1 MYDKDNV
8 FAKIARNEIPREAIV
23 ENDYALS
30 FNDINPMFE
39 KHVLIIPK
47 GEYENILDFELRASP
62 KEKEGFWQCFKDT
75 AEKLGICGDFN
86 IIANAGCNA
95 PFFKQSVFHFHL
107 HLVAGAKKP
116 ELKKLLAEI

>member
-8 FAKIARNEIPREAIV
+8 FAKIARNEIPCEAIV

-62 KEKEGFWQCFKDT
+62 KEKEGFLLSVCVV
-75 AEKLGICGDFN
+75 ALCNRCMEK
-86 IIANAGCNA
+86 
-95 PFFKQSVFHFHL
+95 K
-107 HLVAGAKKP
+107 VAYT
-116 ELKKLLAEI
+116 